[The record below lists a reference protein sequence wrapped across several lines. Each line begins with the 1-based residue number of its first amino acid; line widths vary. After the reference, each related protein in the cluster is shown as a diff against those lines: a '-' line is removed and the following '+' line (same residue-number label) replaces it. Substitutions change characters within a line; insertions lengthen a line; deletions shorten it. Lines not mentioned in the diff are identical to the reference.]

1 MKILVSD
8 KLAEEGLEILRAE
21 PDVDVDINTGLT
33 SDELKAAIGR
43 YDGICIRSGTKLT
56 ADVLAEPGNLKAIA
70 RAGVGVDNVDLP
82 TATRHGI
89 VVMNAPDGNTL
100 STAELTVALMLAA
113 SRNIAPACASLK
125 AREWNRKAFMGHQ
138 LAGKTVGIIGL
149 GRIGTAVARR
159 CLGLEM
165 KVVGYDPFIAGA
177 PPELAKEIQLVDS
190 LDDLVRAAHYLT
202 VHTPMSD
209 ETRGIIGKKELEAL
223 PEGAYVINAA
233 RGGIIDE
240 DALLEALKTGHLG
253 GAALDVYPSEPPENR
268 ELIEHPLVLC
278 LPHLGASSREAQRS
292 VAVDACHNL
301 IDYLAGRELRNAVN
315 VAAIDFAAIGD
326 LKPYAEMGHRMG
338 VILAAMMHGRL
349 KRLVIT
355 YAGEI
360 AKDPSRLISISV
372 VMGMLQRVSSTPLN
386 MVNAMVVA
394 KEEGLEIVE
403 TTRPDADGYVSLVRV
418 TGEGERESHSVQ
430 GTVFH
435 KSSPRV
441 TALDDFVMELKPEGD
456 LVICFN
462 ADRPGVI
469 GEVGSIFGT
478 LGINIASMTFGRKLD
493 TQEAC
498 LALTLDA
505 VPPPNLLEEL
515 RGKDFMQRVHHVS
528 LPPLVTESA

>member
-21 PDVDVDINTGLT
+21 PGVEVDVNTGLT

-138 LAGKTVGIIGL
+138 LAGKTVGIVGL
-149 GRIGTAVARR
+149 GRIGTAVAKR
-159 CLGLEM
+159 CLGFGM

-177 PPELAKEIQLVDS
+177 PSELAKEIQLVDS
-190 LDDLVRAAHYLT
+190 LDDLARAADYLT

-233 RGGIIDE
+233 RGGIVDE

-253 GAALDVYPSEPPENR
+253 GAALDVYPTEPPENR

-292 VAVDACHNL
+292 VAIDACHNL

-403 TTRPDADGYVSLVRV
+403 TTQPDAGGYMSLVRV

-478 LGINIASMTFGRKLD
+478 LSINIASMTFGRKLD

>member
-125 AREWNRKAFMGHQ
+125 ASEWNRKAFMGHQ

-372 VMGMLQRVSSTPLN
+372 VMGMLRRVSSTPLN

-528 LPPLVTESA
+528 LPPLVTECA

>member
-21 PDVDVDINTGLT
+21 PGVDVDINTGLT

>member
-125 AREWNRKAFMGHQ
+125 ASEWNRKAFMGHQ

-372 VMGMLQRVSSTPLN
+372 VMGMLRRVSSTPLN

-403 TTRPDADGYVSLVRV
+403 TTRPDAGGYVSLVRV